1 MVDNTQTRNPYL
13 IPGSIVFAGLI
24 IAFAVIQSNGA
35 SVVPVEGTPAV
46 SSTSDTQEIQE
57 QVLPVTETD
66 HVLGS
71 RDADVFLIEY
81 SDYRCGYCGLFHT
94 TVKTIL
100 EEYDGKVAWV
110 YRHTPYQPGGKE
122 AAVAS
127 ECVAEQLGEDAF
139 WEFSDRAFADQR
151 SLNTEWHIN
160 TAAEMGADKTAFEAC
175 LSSGKYDSLIASHTA
190 NAQGLGGQ
198 GTPYSVLLTKNGDI
212 VKFSGA
218 QSVDNVRIFVER
230 ALRTL
235 E

>member
-1 MVDNTQTRNPYL
+1 MVDSTQTRNPYL

-24 IAFAVIQSNGA
+24 IAVAVFQSNGA
-35 SVVPVEGTPAV
+35 ATVPSEQGAPITSGTG
-46 SSTSDTQEIQE
+46 EIQE
-57 QVLPVTETD
+57 QVLPVTDRD

-81 SDYRCGYCGLFHT
+81 SDYRCGYCGLFHA
-94 TVKTIL
+94 TVKTVL
-100 EEYDGKVAWV
+100 EEYDGRVAWV

-122 AAVAS
+122 AAIAS
-127 ECVAEQLGEDAF
+127 ECVTEQLGKEAF
-139 WEFSDRAFADQR
+139 WEFSDRAFSDQR
-151 SLNTEWHIN
+151 ALNTEWHTN
-160 TAAEMGADKTAFEAC
+160 TAVEMGADKTAFETC
-175 LSSGKYDSLIASHTA
+175 LSSGKFDSLIASHTA

-198 GTPYSVLLTKNGDI
+198 GTPYNVLLTKEGGI

-230 ALRTL
+230 ALRSL